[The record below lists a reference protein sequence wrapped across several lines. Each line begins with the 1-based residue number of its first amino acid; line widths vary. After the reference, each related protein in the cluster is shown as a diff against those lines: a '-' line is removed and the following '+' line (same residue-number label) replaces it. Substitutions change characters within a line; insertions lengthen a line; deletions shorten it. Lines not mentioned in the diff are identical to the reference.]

1 MKRLK
6 RWLSIFYQQIFKARL
21 PISLLLLLRQPIK
34 FSTAVLGIVFASIL
48 ILMQLGFKAALIDS
62 SISMIKY
69 FNADLV
75 LVNRLSVSS
84 TSLESFDRA
93 RLLDIDGYKG
103 VIETIPVR
111 WGYLK
116 WQYPNTEDKRLVM
129 AIGINPFINTIN
141 KSDVVNNQHLLRRPN
156 SILFDKKAR
165 PEYGEVA
172 QDLAKYG
179 EAIAFLNDNRVKVV
193 GLYKI
198 GVSFGYDGTLITSDS
213 TFESMTTQDP
223 DMIEI
228 GFIKL
233 QPGVNADAEA
243 RIIRQ
248 NLPEDVQLFTLK
260 EFENFEI
267 NYWQTSRPIGFV
279 FGFGAVMGFLVGLI
293 IIYQILYSDISV
305 HIHEYG
311 TMLSIGFSKQNL
323 NAIVINESLIIC
335 LCGYPIGLLISFS
348 LYSLVTDKTRII
360 LNMTAERSIGV
371 LFLVI
376 GMSICSAILA
386 MRRLND
392 ADPTEVFT

>member
-1 MKRLK
+1 
-6 RWLSIFYQQIFKARL
+6 
-21 PISLLLLLRQPIK
+21 
-34 FSTAVLGIVFASIL
+34 
-48 ILMQLGFKAALIDS
+48 MQLGFKAALIDS